1 MSDIIKDLRP
11 LFVIFVALV
20 VITGVAYPLVVFL
33 IGQAAFP
40 YQANGSLIKDG
51 NGTVVGS
58 ELIGQQ
64 FTADKY
70 FWSRPSSTS
79 VFPYNSLASGGSNL
93 GPTNAEL
100 IDDITN
106 RTLLIRHTTGAD
118 SVSTDLVMS
127 SGSGLDPHIS
137 LDSALLQVPRV
148 AKARGMDS
156 GTVEQLVMDRA
167 EKPIFGI
174 AGEEMVNVLT
184 LNLALDKL

>member
-174 AGEEMVNVLT
+174 AGEEMVNV
-184 LNLALDKL
+184 